1 MSTLQSLTGKG
12 NYTLVIC
19 EKPDAARRVAEAL
32 GETSERYRIG
42 YSEVFLVERE
52 GKRYAICSSLGHLYT
67 IADLVKR
74 RSIYPAYDVE
84 WVPISRVGKSAR
96 IAERIRVISELSKK
110 AGSFINA
117 CDFDVEGETIGY
129 NILKYAC
136 GGKES
141 VALRAKFST
150 LTAEEL
156 RDAVAKAEPWL
167 GGNLAEAGRTR
178 HIVDFMYGINLS
190 RVLVESIVSAT
201 GGYRTMSI
209 GRVQGPTLS
218 YVIEREIAIRNFVP
232 LPYWSVDAIIQKD
245 GRKLTANYE
254 KDKILQLKLAQKVI
268 GDCTGKDGTVK
279 EVKKSVFREPP
290 LTPFN
295 LGDLQ
300 REAYRCIG
308 LTPSQTLS
316 MAERLYLD
324 ALISYPRTSSQK
336 LPPSINYKKIL
347 TGLTA
352 MTGFRDHALSLL
364 SGKLVPHEG
373 PKDDPAHPAIYPTG
387 ELPKRSLQ
395 PKEFKLYALIV
406 RRFFAVFAEDAVR
419 ERVAAIIDIAGHN
432 FKVNGRTTIR
442 AGWLAYYADFISHQD
457 RPIPDFVEG
466 EKVKVLKVNLYD
478 KFEQPP
484 PRFNQSS
491 LLAKMEEDSIG
502 TKATRAEIIQ
512 TLYSRGY
519 IAEAS
524 MSATSI
530 GFSVVETMQAYSPAI
545 LSVDM
550 TREIETSLEGIET
563 GDIDGGQVVERVM
576 DELSE
581 SLYSMRGAEAEIGR
595 HLNSAVRSAVAE
607 ENTLGICLVCK
618 EGNLR
623 IIRSRASGKRFVG
636 CTNYS
641 KGCRASAPLPQRG
654 IVRPLRKAC
663 KTCGW
668 PTISAR
674 FSRFPMTFCVNVR
687 CPTKGKKWVRHG

>member
-1 MSTLQSLTGKG
+1 MSALQSLTSKG
-12 NYTLVIC
+12 DYTLVIC

-32 GETSERYRIG
+32 GESPEHYKIG
-42 YSEVFLVERE
+42 YSEVFLVERGE
-52 GKRYAICSSLGHLYT
+52 KRYVICSSLGHLYT
-67 IADLVKR
+67 VADLVKR

-84 WVPISRVGKSAR
+84 WVPISQAEKSAR
-96 IAERIRVISELSKK
+96 IAERIRVISELSKR
-110 AGSFINA
+110 ANFFINA

-129 NILKYAC
+129 NILRYAC

-156 RDAVAKAEPWL
+156 RDAIAKAEPGL

-190 RVLVESIVSAT
+190 RALVESIVSAT

-218 YVIEREIAIRNFVP
+218 YVVERETAIRNFVP
-232 LPYWSVDAIIQKD
+232 LPYWSADAIIQKD

-254 KDKILQLKLAQKVI
+254 KEKILQLKLAQKVI
-268 GDCTGKDGTVK
+268 DDCTGKDGTVK

-290 LTPFN
+290 PTPFN

-308 LTPSQTLS
+308 LTPSQTLY
-316 MAERLYLD
+316 MAEKLYLD

-336 LPPSINYKKIL
+336 LPPSINYKIL
-347 TGLTA
+347 AGLTA
-352 MTGFRDHALSLL
+352 MTGFRDHAFSLL

-373 PKDDPAHPAIYPTG
+373 SKDDPAHPAIYPTG
-387 ELPKRSLQ
+387 EVPKRSLQ

-419 ERVAAIIDIAGHN
+419 ERVAVIIDIAGHI
-432 FKVNGRTTIR
+432 FKVNGRTTLR

-457 RPIPDFVEG
+457 KPIPDFVEG
-466 EKVKVLKVNLYD
+466 EKIKVLRVNLHD

-550 TREIETSLEGIET
+550 TREIETSLERIEA
-563 GDIDGGQVVERVM
+563 GGIDGEQVVERVM
-576 DELSE
+576 DELGE
-581 SLYSMRGAEAEIGR
+581 SLYSMRRAEAEIGKR
-595 HLNSAVRSAVAE
+595 LNSAVRSAVAE
-607 ENTLGICLVCK
+607 ENTLGICPVCK
-618 EGNLR
+618 EGNLI

-654 IVRPLRKAC
+654 IIRPLRKAC

-674 FSRFPMTFCVNVR
+674 FSRFPMTFCINVQ
-687 CPTKGKKWVRHG
+687 CPTKGKKWARNG